1 MNFPKAVDKM
11 PNLWY
16 NYGQNMPH
24 MPKKQKAEVQTMKR
38 LLILCLSALLL
49 AGCASNGPVEKDSET
64 TGGGADTTDTAV
76 QNEET
81 EDTAYLDAV
90 GQRDY
95 GGRDFRFLLFSTGEE
110 LSWSAFDV
118 LAEEATGEGINDAI
132 YNRNLSIGERFNVKI
147 VGDMD
152 AGAAGKLT
160 SMVRAGDSTYDA
172 SFLASASAGSA
183 AQNGDYL
190 DMSALPDI
198 DTDKPYWDQSCN
210 HDLSIGGKIYFLTG
224 DISTIDKKAT
234 WILMFNKNLVSSFD
248 LESPY
253 TLVNEGRWTVDKF
266 REMSADVSTDLN
278 GDGTMDQA
286 DQYGLATT
294 PDTVYGLF
302 YSCGGRFIEKDANDL
317 PVFSVDV
324 DKCSSILEKTG
335 AIMSDRNAT
344 LLSSTIKGEAN
355 VIVAIQN
362 CFIEGRSLFYGEVMF
377 HVNRLREMADDFG
390 IIPMPKYDE
399 TQAHYVTYTNP
410 AGLMLVIPKTT
421 ADVGCTGSVLEAMA
435 SLSHT
440 TLTPAYYDNALKGK
454 FARDNASGAMLDLI
468 FENRVYDLTQIY
480 GWGALPS
487 SYNALALKGSTD
499 LASLIAEKQEKI
511 DTSIEKFVKAFSE
524 E

>member
-1 MNFPKAVDKM
+1 M
-11 PNLWY
+11 
-16 NYGQNMPH
+16 
-24 MPKKQKAEVQTMKR
+24 
-38 LLILCLSALLL
+38 LLL
-49 AGCASNGPVEKDSET
+49 AGCGSGTKENDVHVGTTVTESTET
-64 TGGGADTTDTAV
+64 AAESV
-76 QNEET
+76 ET

-90 GQRDY
+90 GERDY
-95 GGRDFRFLLFSTGEE
+95 GGRDFRFLLFGNGEE

-132 YNRNLSIGERFNVKI
+132 FNRNLSIGERFNVKI
-147 VGDMD
+147 VGDSD
-152 AGAAGKLT
+152 VSAAAKLT
-160 SMVRAGDSTYDA
+160 AMVRAGDSSYDA
-172 SFLASASAGSA
+172 SFLQTSSAGSA

-190 DMSALPDI
+190 DMTALPDI
-198 DTDKPYWDQSCN
+198 DIAKPYWDQSCI
-210 HDLSIGGKIYFLTG
+210 HDLSIGGKVYFMTG

-234 WILMFNKNLVSSFD
+234 WILMFNKNLVTSFE

-253 TLVNEGRWTVDKF
+253 ALVNEGTWTIDKF

-278 GDGTMDQA
+278 GDGAMDKV

-302 YSCGGRFIEKDANDL
+302 YSCGGRFIEKDESDL

-335 AIMSDRNAT
+335 NIMADRNAT
-344 LLSSTIKGEAN
+344 LLSSLVKGETN
-355 VIVAIQN
+355 PIVTIQN

-399 TQAHYVTYTNP
+399 AQEKYITYTNP
-410 AGLMLVIPKTT
+410 AGLMLVVPKST
-421 ADVGCTGSVLEAMA
+421 ADVGCTGAVLEAMA

-454 FARDNASGAMLDLI
+454 FARDNDSGAMLDLI

-480 GWGALPS
+480 GWGSMPS

-499 LASLIAEKQEKI
+499 LASLISQKQSAI
-511 DTSIEKFVKAFSE
+511 DASITKFVDAFADATK
-524 E
+524 

>member
-1 MNFPKAVDKM
+1 
-11 PNLWY
+11 
-16 NYGQNMPH
+16 
-24 MPKKQKAEVQTMKR
+24 MKR
-38 LLILCLSALLL
+38 LFILCLTALLL
-49 AGCASNGPVEKDSET
+49 AGCGSGAKESET
-64 TGGGADTTDTAV
+64 IADTTVETDTTDTAESV
-76 QNEET
+76 ET

-90 GQRDY
+90 GERDY
-95 GGRDFRFLLFSTGEE
+95 GGRDFRFLLFSNGEE

-132 YNRNLSIGERFNVKI
+132 YNRNLSISDRFNVKI
-147 VGDMD
+147 VGDED
-152 AGAAGKLT
+152 AGAAGKLS
-160 SMVRAGDSTYDA
+160 SMVKAGDSTYDA
-172 SFLASASAGSA
+172 AFLQTNSAGSA

-190 DMSALPDI
+190 DMTALPDI
-198 DTDKPYWDQSCN
+198 DITKPYWDQSCI
-210 HDLSIGGKIYFLTG
+210 HDLSIGGKVYFMTG

-234 WILMFNKNLVSSFD
+234 WILMFNKNLITSFD

-253 TLVNEGRWTVDKF
+253 TLVNEGKWTIDKF
-266 REMSADVSTDLN
+266 HELSADVSTDLN
-278 GDGTMDQA
+278 GDGVMDQV
-286 DQYGLATT
+286 DQYGLSTT

-302 YSCGGRFIEKDANDL
+302 YSCGGRFIEKDADDL

-335 AIMSDRNAT
+335 VIMADRNAT
-344 LLSSTIKGEAN
+344 LLSSLIKGESN
-355 VIVAIQN
+355 VIVTIQN

-399 TQAHYVTYTNP
+399 TQAQYITYTNP

-454 FARDNASGAMLDLI
+454 FARDNDSGAMLDLI

-480 GWGALPS
+480 GWGSMPS
-487 SYNALALKGSTD
+487 SYNALALKGSSD
-499 LASLIAEKQEKI
+499 IASLIAQKQSAI
-511 DTSIEKFVKAFSE
+511 DTSIAKFVAAFSE
-524 E
+524 K

>member
-1 MNFPKAVDKM
+1 M
-11 PNLWY
+11 
-16 NYGQNMPH
+16 
-24 MPKKQKAEVQTMKR
+24 KKLFV
-38 LLILCLSALLL
+38 LCLTALLL
-49 AGCASNGPVEKDSET
+49 AGCAAKAPVET
-64 TGGGADTTDTAV
+64 TGDGASTNTDNTETAV
-76 QNEET
+76 ETVET
-81 EDTAYLDAV
+81 EDMAYLDAV
-90 GQRDY
+90 GERDY
-95 GGRDFRFLLFSTGEE
+95 GGRDFRFLLFDNGEE

-147 VGDMD
+147 VGDGD
-152 AGAAGKLT
+152 ANAAGKLA

-172 SFLASASAGSA
+172 AFLQTGSAGSN
-183 AQNGDYL
+183 AQNGDFL
-190 DMSALPDI
+190 DMTALPDI
-198 DTDKPYWDQSCN
+198 DITKPYWDQSCI
-210 HDLSIGGKIYFLTG
+210 HDLSIGGKVYFMTG

-234 WILMFNKNLVSSFD
+234 WILMFNKNLITSFD

-253 TLVNEGRWTVDKF
+253 TLVNEGKWTVDKF

-335 AIMSDRNAT
+335 SIMSDRDAT
-344 LLSSTIKGEAN
+344 LLSSLIKGETN
-355 VIVAIQN
+355 PIVTIQN

-399 TQAHYVTYTNP
+399 AQAHYVTYTNP
-410 AGLMLVIPKTT
+410 AGLMLVIPKST

-454 FARDNASGAMLDLI
+454 FARDNDSGAMLDLI

-480 GWGALPS
+480 GWGSLPS

-499 LASLIAEKQEKI
+499 LASLISQKQSAI
-511 DTSIEKFVKAFSE
+511 DASIAKFVDAFTDTAE
-524 E
+524 

>member
-1 MNFPKAVDKM
+1 M
-11 PNLWY
+11 
-16 NYGQNMPH
+16 
-24 MPKKQKAEVQTMKR
+24 KK
-38 LLILCLSALLL
+38 LFILCLTALLL
-49 AGCASNGPVEKDSET
+49 AGCAAKAPVET
-64 TGGGADTTDTAV
+64 TGDGTNTNADNTETAAETV
-76 QNEET
+76 ET

-90 GQRDY
+90 GERDY
-95 GGRDFRFLLFSTGEE
+95 GGRDFRFLLFDNGEE

-118 LAEEATGEGINDAI
+118 LAEEATGDGINDAI

-147 VGDMD
+147 VGDGD
-152 AGAAGKLT
+152 ANAASKLS
-160 SMVRAGDSTYDA
+160 SMVRAGDPTYDA
-172 SFLASASAGSA
+172 SFLQTSSAGSA
-183 AQNGDYL
+183 AQNGDFL
-190 DMSALPDI
+190 DMTALPDI
-198 DTDKPYWDQSCN
+198 DITKPYWDQSCI
-210 HDLSIGGKIYFLTG
+210 HDLSIGGKVYFMTG

-234 WILMFNKNLVSSFD
+234 WILMFNKNLVTSFD

-253 TLVNEGRWTVDKF
+253 TLVNEGKWTVDKF
-266 REMSADVSTDLN
+266 RELSADVSTDLN

-335 AIMSDRNAT
+335 SIMSDRDAT
-344 LLSSTIKGEAN
+344 LLSSLIKGETN
-355 VIVAIQN
+355 PIVTIQN

-399 TQAHYVTYTNP
+399 AQAHYVTYTNP
-410 AGLMLVIPKTT
+410 AGLMLVIPKST

-454 FARDNASGAMLDLI
+454 FARDNDSGAMLDLI

-480 GWGALPS
+480 GWGSLPS

-499 LASLIAEKQEKI
+499 LASLISQKQSAI
-511 DTSIEKFVKAFSE
+511 DASIAKFVDAFTDTAE
-524 E
+524 

>member
-1 MNFPKAVDKM
+1 M
-11 PNLWY
+11 
-16 NYGQNMPH
+16 
-24 MPKKQKAEVQTMKR
+24 KK
-38 LLILCLSALLL
+38 LFILCLTALLL
-49 AGCASNGPVEKDSET
+49 ISCGTGT
-64 TGGGADTTDTAV
+64 TESDTTADTATTTDTTDAV
-76 QNEET
+76 TESVEET
-81 EDTAYLDAV
+81 EDTSYLDAV
-90 GQRDY
+90 GERDY
-95 GGRDFRFLLFSTGEE
+95 GGRDFRFLLFDNGEE

-147 VGDMD
+147 VGDGD
-152 AGAAGKLT
+152 ANAAGKLA

-172 SFLASASAGSA
+172 AFLMTSSAGSN
-183 AQNGDYL
+183 AQNGDFL
-190 DMSALPDI
+190 DMTALPDI
-198 DTDKPYWDQSCN
+198 DITKPYWDQSCI
-210 HDLSIGGKIYFLTG
+210 HDLSIGGKVYFMTG

-234 WILMFNKNLVSSFD
+234 WILMFNKNLITSFD

-253 TLVNEGRWTVDKF
+253 TLVNEGKWTVDKF

-302 YSCGGRFIEKDANDL
+302 YSCGGRFIEKDADDL

-344 LLSSTIKGEAN
+344 LLSSLIKGEEN
-355 VIVAIQN
+355 PIVTIQN

-399 TQAHYVTYTNP
+399 AQAQYVTYTNP
-410 AGLMLVIPKTT
+410 AGLMLVIPKST

-454 FARDNASGAMLDLI
+454 FARDNDSGAMLDLI

-480 GWGALPS
+480 GWGSMPS
-487 SYNALALKGSTD
+487 SYNDLALKGSSD
-499 LASLIAEKQEKI
+499 LASLIAQKQSAI
-511 DTSIEKFVKAFSE
+511 DKSIEKFVAAFSE
-524 E
+524 